1 MALTNGGGGRS
12 PLAYV
17 SQAALR
23 RLGLSSPREGL
34 IFFVC
39 LFVSEESRACF
50 SLEQVGENTHPCER
64 FTLRKKQEICTN
76 RMSRRRCVRCPSVR
90 PFVGLFPRQRI
101 LSYLNSLFQYKIK
114 CVVILYK
121 QFKRSDGKTV
131 FTYGSKSH
139 MIHGASDS
147 ARSTS
152 SRHTFRVQSRH
163 MTSDHSNSAV

>member
-17 SQAALR
+17 SEAALR

-34 IFFVC
+34 IFC
-39 LFVSEESRACF
+39 LFVCFGGVARLLFIRA
-50 SLEQVGENTHPCER
+50 SQREHTSVRKVHAQ
-64 FTLRKKQEICTN
+64 KKQEICTN
-76 RMSRRRCVRCPSVR
+76 RMSCRRCVRCPSVR

-114 CVVILYK
+114 CVLILYK

-131 FTYGSKSH
+131 FTYGSRSH

-152 SRHTFRVQSRH
+152 SRHMFRVQSRH